1 MSRIIMLLVPVV
13 LVGCV
18 AAYDASDL
26 TPTVAATRAESVGA
40 AQPRIRAARWQPP
53 PEPKAQPQA
62 EPVAEA
68 PAPEAAPTPAVAPAN
83 TAVALPDSAL
93 GRELAWLLT
102 VFNGADLSGPR
113 GQAALESH
121 FAAEFLKSV
130 PAAQIRSI
138 TTQLRR
144 DQFDNKPATLTKLT
158 IADNNATR
166 GTAMIRGDATGK
178 YIQLRVAVDQDGKI
192 AGLLAAPMEAVA
204 AEGLPNFAALT
215 DRLVELSGPDGVPAS
230 GKSLSISFGAYAL
243 TDEGSARGTLTP
255 IATLGETRPLALG
268 STFKLWIL
276 AALGQDIA
284 AKSGSLTWD
293 TKLSIKDSIKSL
305 PSGKMQLLEEGTEFT
320 VSHFAKEMISISDNT
335 ATDHL
340 LFAVGRERVEKTMAE
355 LTAKPDLNIPFLST
369 LEMFKL
375 KLGQDRDLAK
385 RWSESRDVAAKR
397 TKLDKGGA
405 VESQTPSLVGAMS
418 WNKPYYIDT
427 VEWFASPRDLATLMA
442 ELRRLEKLPG
452 NAPLGA
458 ALRTNPGLGFDPA
471 KWKSVGYKGG
481 SEPGVMN
488 MTWLLERQ
496 DGRWFVLTITFNDT
510 KAPVAEQTLIGYA
523 TAAADLLGRWLPN

>member
-1 MSRIIMLLVPVV
+1 MRLPRLFILVVPVV
-13 LVGCV
+13 LASCV
-18 AAYDASDL
+18 AAYDASDP

-53 PEPKAQPQA
+53 AEPKSLEPRA

-68 PAPEAAPTPAVAPAN
+68 PAQPPAPAN
-83 TAVALPDSAL
+83 GAVVLPDSAL

-121 FAAEFLKSV
+121 FAADFLKAV
-130 PAAQIRSI
+130 PPAQVRAI

-144 DQFDNKPATLTKLT
+144 DQFDNKPAAIAKLT
-158 IADNNATR
+158 LAENSTTR
-166 GTAMIRGDATGK
+166 GTAMLRGDATGK
-178 YIQLRVAVDQDGKI
+178 YIQLRIAVDQNGKI
-192 AGLLAAPMEAVA
+192 VGLLAAPMDAVA

-215 DRLVELSGPDGVPAS
+215 DRLVALSGPDGVPAA
-230 GKSLSISFGAYAL
+230 GKSLSISLGAYAL
-243 TDEGSARGTLTP
+243 SDEGSARGVLTP
-255 IATLGETRPLALG
+255 IATLGEARPLALG

-284 AKSGSLTWD
+284 AKAGSLTWD
-293 TKLSIKDSIKSL
+293 AKLAIKDGLKSL
-305 PSGKMQLLEEGTEFT
+305 PSGKMQLLEEGTEFP

-340 LFAVGRERVEKTMAE
+340 LFAVGRERVERAMAE
-355 LTAKPDLNIPFLST
+355 LTAKPELNLPFLST

-375 KLGQDRDLAK
+375 KLGQDRGLAQ
-385 RWSESRDVAAKR
+385 RWAESRDVSAKCA
-397 TKLDKGGA
+397 KLDKGGA
-405 VESQTPSLVGAMS
+405 VEAQTPNLIGAIG
-418 WNKPYYIDT
+418 WTKPYFIDT
-427 VEWFASPRDLATLMA
+427 VEWFASPRDLGTLMA

-458 ALRTNPGLGFDPA
+458 ALRANPGLGFDPA
-471 KWKSVGYKGG
+471 KWKTVGYKGG

-488 MTWLLERQ
+488 MTWLLERK

-510 KAPVAEQTLIGYA
+510 KAPVAEQTVIGYA
-523 TAAADLLGRWLPN
+523 TAAAELLGRWLPN